1 MPSPIESVTT
11 AALSAALDAAAR
23 RHAAVA
29 TNIAN
34 ANTEGYAP
42 LRMSFADRLDEARSG
57 FREKGWL
64 EPTHVDALRGTVE
77 QAASAAGQ
85 TERVQ
90 LDAEVTELARN
101 AVQFQTL
108 AQLLSRHLGV
118 LATAAADGRK

>member
-1 MPSPIESVTT
+1 MPSPIEAVTT
-11 AALSAALDAAAR
+11 AALSAALDASAR

-29 TNIAN
+29 TNIAH
-34 ANTEGYAP
+34 ANSEGYSP
-42 LRMSFADRLDEARSG
+42 LRLSFADRLDEARFA

-77 QAASAAGQ
+77 PVVATSGQ
-85 TERVQ
+85 TEKVQ

-101 AVQFQTL
+101 AVHFQTL